1 MAEIAG
7 RPSNPEKERVFGHA
21 LTFLDGAPLSKDMC
35 EIASNPILAGIGPYR
50 GIVSDRLWIKAN
62 AALVRREGA
71 ENTIKRI
78 LSLYHEA
85 FPVLALPD
93 ADFFIGEDDDPASK
107 LRSLL
112 GELRVIFE
120 ESIHP
125 MKVLIQ

>member
-1 MAEIAG
+1 
-7 RPSNPEKERVFGHA
+7 
-21 LTFLDGAPLSKDMC
+21 MC
-35 EIASNPILAGIGPYR
+35 KIASNPILAGIGPYR

-71 ENTIKRI
+71 KNTTKRI
-78 LSLYHEA
+78 LALYHEA